1 MQATMTVGQDN
12 EQLCESV
19 KAQVTLPLFRKTKP
33 QPAGKVANTCVLQC
47 ALLANVGV
55 NYQSVFEYSSN
66 GEAESISCSIQ
77 LMFGRVE
84 ALDGIHGAR
93 QLMFR
98 QQRWSALLTVIT
110 LPPRGE
116 DRSGENAETIGV
128 SQSRSGNVQ
137 RLLGL
142 SRPNSMSA
150 S

>member
-1 MQATMTVGQDN
+1 
-12 EQLCESV
+12 
-19 KAQVTLPLFRKTKP
+19 
-33 QPAGKVANTCVLQC
+33 
-47 ALLANVGV
+47 
-55 NYQSVFEYSSN
+55 
-66 GEAESISCSIQ
+66 
-77 LMFGRVE
+77 
-84 ALDGIHGAR
+84 
-93 QLMFR
+93 MFR